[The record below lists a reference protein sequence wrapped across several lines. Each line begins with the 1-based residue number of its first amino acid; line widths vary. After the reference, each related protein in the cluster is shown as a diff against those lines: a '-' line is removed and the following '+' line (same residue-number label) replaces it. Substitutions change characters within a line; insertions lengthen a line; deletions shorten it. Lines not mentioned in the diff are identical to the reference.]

1 MGARTLTRYAINCGN
16 VTGAV
21 EIGNEDAPMTE
32 VQPRRPAFR
41 AVIDQLGR
49 PGSLQLIPTPALVC
63 DIDLLTANLARMAD
77 TAASAAIALR
87 PHVKSHKSAFV
98 ARRQLEGGAVG
109 LACAKLSE
117 AEVLV
122 ERLPAGGYEPRISIL
137 LTSPIAGAASAKRA
151 SLLAERCDLTVVV
164 DHPQGVDELSAAFE
178 TSGNR
183 LSVLCDVD
191 VGLGR
196 TGVVGPYEA
205 LGVVERIGRSA
216 SLRFAGVQG
225 YGGHLQ
231 HIAGRDERRSVAS
244 ESAHRLQ
251 AVIETLES
259 NGHSVRLRTGGGT
272 GTSSLDIEFGV
283 LNELQPGSYVFMDR
297 EYRDALG
304 DDVEGRFAQSLTI
317 ATTVISANQP
327 DFVTVDAGLKAMA
340 TDAGSP
346 LVVGHEQESQYH
358 FFGDEHGLVTTGPH
372 VTLSRGDRLELVPPH
387 CDPTVDRYDL
397 IWLVRGDVVV
407 GVADV
412 DARGCS
418 Q

>member
-1 MGARTLTRYAINCGN
+1 
-16 VTGAV
+16 
-21 EIGNEDAPMTE
+21 
-32 VQPRRPAFR
+32 
-41 AVIDQLGR
+41 
-49 PGSLQLIPTPALVC
+49 
-63 DIDLLTANLARMAD
+63 MAD

-87 PHVKSHKSAFV
+87 PHVKSHKSAYV

-122 ERLPAGGYEPRISIL
+122 ERLLADGYEPRISVL

-164 DHPQGVDELSAAFE
+164 DHPQGVDELSAALGI
-178 TSGNR
+178 SGNP

-196 TGVVGPYEA
+196 TGVVGPHEA
-205 LGVVERIGRSA
+205 LAVVERIGQSA

-231 HIAGRDERRSVAS
+231 HIAGRDERRSAAG
-244 ESAHRLQ
+244 ESAHRLR

-259 NGHSVRLRTGGGT
+259 NGHRIPLRTGGGT
-272 GTSSLDIEFGV
+272 GTSSLDIELGV

-304 DDVEGRFAQSLTI
+304 DDVEGGFAQSLTI
-317 ATTVISANQP
+317 ATTVISANRR

-358 FFGDEHGLVTTGPH
+358 FFGDEHGLVSTGPH
-372 VTLSRGDRLELVPPH
+372 VTLGRGDRLELVPPH
-387 CDPTVDRYDL
+387 CDPTVDRYDFM
-397 IWLVRGDVVV
+397 WLVRGDVVV